1 MRKINIQIHGP
12 AHVVRLCVSVP
23 CEALCVPVHCIPEQ
37 RGNVRGVTG
46 QCKVGAARMQLMLR
60 SRGGLAVEQA

>member
-1 MRKINIQIHGP
+1 M
-12 AHVVRLCVSVP
+12 ARLCLSMS
-23 CEALCVPVHCIPEQ
+23 LCIYLN
-37 RGNVRGVTG
+37 RGDARGVTG